1 MEKNVN
7 LLTEL
12 QKMKNLINYMDG
24 KQIIKENTNPSLADI
39 LKRKGD
45 LNHLKGMEV
54 IAINGQHKGEHAIFH
69 EYRNHEPIKNGQGEI
84 LKPAESLVSLTFK
97 HSKIHSD
104 IKPEDLV
111 LDIEGF
117 NAK

>member
-1 MEKNVN
+1 MEKNVK
-7 LLTEL
+7 LLNEI

-24 KQIIKENTNPSLADI
+24 KQIIKENTNPSLVDI

-45 LNHLKGMEV
+45 LNHLKGMDV
-54 IAINGQHKGEHAIFH
+54 IVINGEHKGEKATFH
-69 EYRNHEPIKNGQGEI
+69 EYKQHEPIKNGQGKI

-97 HSKIHSD
+97 HSNIHSD

-111 LDIEGF
+111 LDVEGF
-117 NAK
+117 NAR